1 MLLNGWLK
9 LALERATVAQGRDA
23 ERTQEIRSLRGRLNR
38 ALSRLEGT
46 EALLSAEAASTTNQA
61 SVPRVTKGT
70 KEKRLQ
76 RENSALKQALKAEK
90 ALRKVAEDTVEDM
103 ETMTTYAIE
112 QKNSSLEAVVRLT
125 AALRDARLS
134 EITAEEEVIRSTSEL
149 DERAVRIEELE
160 GILTTHHQLQQLMS
174 DAVKEAQEARE
185 DADYARRLADEN
197 LRIMQTEMERLQ
209 ESR

>member
-1 MLLNGWLK
+1 
-9 LALERATVAQGRDA
+9 
-23 ERTQEIRSLRGRLNR
+23 
-38 ALSRLEGT
+38 
-46 EALLSAEAASTTNQA
+46 
-61 SVPRVTKGT
+61 
-70 KEKRLQ
+70 
-76 RENSALKQALKAEK
+76 
-90 ALRKVAEDTVEDM
+90 
-103 ETMTTYAIE
+103 MTAYAIE

-174 DAVKEAQEARE
+174 NAVKEAQEARE